1 MYKHLMGMMLTY
13 FFFFLSFYFGGGGYL
28 AFAILISMNH
38 SQTNTATCLR
48 ETAGV
53 PFKNDY
59 EFMMFFMIRKDI

>member
-1 MYKHLMGMMLTY
+1 MGMMLTY
-13 FFFFLSFYFGGGGYL
+13 FFFFLSFYFVGGGGGYL

-38 SQTNTATCLR
+38 GQTNTAKCLR

-59 EFMMFFMIRKDI
+59 EFIMMFFMIRKDI

>member
-1 MYKHLMGMMLTY
+1 MGMMLTY
-13 FFFFLSFYFGGGGYL
+13 FFFFFFLFISGGGGYL

-38 SQTNTATCLR
+38 SLTNTATCLR

-59 EFMMFFMIRKDI
+59 EFIMMFFYD

>member
-1 MYKHLMGMMLTY
+1 MG
-13 FFFFLSFYFGGGGYL
+13 GGGGYL

-38 SQTNTATCLR
+38 GQTNTAKCLR

-59 EFMMFFMIRKDI
+59 EFIMMFFYD

>member
-1 MYKHLMGMMLTY
+1 MGMMLTY

-59 EFMMFFMIRKDI
+59 EFIMMFFMIRKDI

>member
-1 MYKHLMGMMLTY
+1 MGMMLTY
-13 FFFFLSFYFGGGGYL
+13 FFFFFLFISWAGVGGYL

-38 SQTNTATCLR
+38 GQTNTAKCLR

-59 EFMMFFMIRKDI
+59 EFIMMFFMIRKDI